1 LIAFRKHPSRLHV
14 PGAEQLSA
22 ARPCEVVLALSG
34 QAGFAEIGSR
44 SPPTKI
50 EMGAQARFEV
60 GAFARMIDDIDDGVI
75 KDVTTAAAFRGARVF
90 SKSSVSVG
98 ISAASASL

>member
-1 LIAFRKHPSRLHV
+1 
-14 PGAEQLSA
+14 
-22 ARPCEVVLALSG
+22 
-34 QAGFAEIGSR
+34 
-44 SPPTKI
+44 
-50 EMGAQARFEV
+50 MGAQARFEV